1 VEQPCLSQ
9 VPDAWLSQLGL
20 VNDDRINDE
29 EMQMGAVVEAQQ
41 CGATSSEQHLWLGD
55 LTWNA
60 TGGSSQQVWR
70 GSETSSLD

>member
-1 VEQPCLSQ
+1 
-9 VPDAWLSQLGL
+9 
-20 VNDDRINDE
+20 
-29 EMQMGAVVEAQQ
+29 MGAVVEAQQ